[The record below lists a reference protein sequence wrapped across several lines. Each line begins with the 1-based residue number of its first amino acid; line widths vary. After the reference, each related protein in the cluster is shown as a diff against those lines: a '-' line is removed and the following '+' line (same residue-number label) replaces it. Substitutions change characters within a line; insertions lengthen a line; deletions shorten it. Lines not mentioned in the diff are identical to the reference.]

1 MDLLAQWKA
10 QLKEAI
16 DQALTRAEA
25 AGRLQLEGEPTFDVE
40 VPREKAHGDFSTN
53 AALALARAART
64 KPRDLAALVV
74 EELDLE
80 ALGIERVEVA
90 GPGFINFYLHPGWLH
105 RVVPLILASPD
116 RYGES
121 SREQPE
127 RILVEYVS
135 ANPTGPMNVV
145 NARAAVVGDVLARC
159 LAAAGHQVATEY
171 YVNDAGRQVDLFA
184 ATVEA
189 RCRELKGEPFELPED
204 GYQGEDVR
212 EVAREILADYPDL
225 LEWEPERRRTFL
237 RREAPDRVVGQQR
250 ADLER
255 YRVHF
260 DRWFRER
267 DLHEAGKVDEVARR
281 YRERGMSYE
290 EDGAVWLATSRFGDE
305 KDRVLI
311 KSDGIPT
318 YFLGDIAYHQDKF
331 DRGFNRL
338 IDIWGPDHHGH
349 IVRTK
354 AALEALGYPG
364 DQLEILLLQLV
375 TLTRGGEPVRMSKR
389 AGEYVTLRDLVDE
402 VGVDA
407 ARFTFLTRSLD
418 AHLDFDLE
426 LAVRQS
432 DENPVYYVQYAHARI
447 SSVFRQAFGEEADP
461 AQHLPDPQTTDLSVL
476 ASDEEDDL
484 LRHLVAFPTEVRL
497 AADRRE
503 PHRLAFYA
511 MELAR
516 RFHTFYAH
524 HRILGETP
532 QLEAARLLLARA
544 TQLTLRRVLG
554 MMGVSA
560 PERM

>member
-1 MDLLAQWKA
+1 MDLLARWKG

-16 DQALTRAEA
+16 DQALARAQA
-25 AGRLQLEGEPTFDVE
+25 SGRLRLEGGRPFDVE
-40 VPREKAHGDFSTN
+40 VPKEKAHGDFSTN
-53 AALALARAART
+53 AALVLAGAART
-64 KPRDLAALVV
+64 KPRDLAAILV

-80 ALGIERVEVA
+80 PLGVERVEVA
-90 GPGFINFYLHPGWLH
+90 GPGFINFYLRAGWLQE
-105 RVVPLILASPD
+105 VIPLILAHPD

-121 SREQPE
+121 QAERPE

-159 LAAAGHQVATEY
+159 LAAVGHEVATEY

-212 EVAREILADYPDL
+212 EIAREILADYPDI
-225 LEWEPERRRTFL
+225 LEWEPERRHAFL
-237 RREAPDRVVGQQR
+237 RREAPDRVVAQQR

-255 YRVHF
+255 YRVRF

-267 DLHEAGKVDEVARR
+267 DLHESGKVDAVARL

-290 EDGAVWLATSRFGDE
+290 KDGAVWLATTRFGDE

-318 YFLGDIAYHQDKF
+318 YLLGDIAYHQDKF
-331 DRGFNRL
+331 ERGFDRL

-354 AALEALGYPG
+354 AALEALGYPSER
-364 DQLEILLLQLV
+364 LEILLLQLV

-447 SSVFRQAFGEEADP
+447 ASVFRQAFGEDADP
-461 AQHLPDPQTTDLSVL
+461 AQHLPDPVATDLSVL

-484 LRHLVAFPTEVRL
+484 LRHLAAFPSEVRL
-497 AADRRE
+497 AAERRE

-524 HRILGETP
+524 HRILGEDP
-532 QLEAARLLLARA
+532 KVQAARLLLARA

-554 MMGVSA
+554 MMGVNA